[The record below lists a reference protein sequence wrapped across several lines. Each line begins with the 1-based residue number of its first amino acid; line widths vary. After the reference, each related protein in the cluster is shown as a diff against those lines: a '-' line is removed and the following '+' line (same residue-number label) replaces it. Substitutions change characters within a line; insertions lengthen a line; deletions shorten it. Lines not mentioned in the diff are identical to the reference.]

1 MPQQKKKIKQEEYK
15 INFVDKII
23 DPVHGFIDVTEVE
36 SKIIELPIFKR
47 QQNLKQLS
55 LTNWVFPGAEH
66 TRYIHSLGVMYI
78 ADEMAKNLR
87 RTTGELVFNDGQRQL
102 LRLAGLLHDIGHYPL
117 SHITESAYMD
127 NLLEGEKTFSDLNK
141 KTLNSIKEAF
151 GRKTGKEKRGVKFHH
166 EEIGKE
172 VIGSDKQIKRIIEEY
187 CPFIKIEDIQDIIIG
202 NCEGKPHLSAMVQ
215 LMHSELDADGIDYIM
230 RDATFSGTSY
240 GDFEFGRLLRC
251 LTVSSY
257 NGVDIVGVTPK
268 GIAIVDQYLVNK
280 YFSYTQVILN
290 RHVTIL
296 NEMAKIYVKG
306 LIESGDNAFVDGKK
320 LLTSIHKHDKN
331 SNYLKFTDYSF
342 WNKVNYP
349 PDKNIQV
356 FMQEIYKKLQNYQEF
371 DMTPNG
377 EFVISSTNKD
387 AAYNDLIGSEIYKRL
402 ETNSQD
408 AESTYL
414 YTYVNRSVTKEVPQ
428 HVLRQRVESTMKDTA
443 TDEEKEEKFRKHNI
457 SRLQEGIVV
466 IDMNDDENIKLLVDD
481 SRSVISHIYGLATHM
496 LREYKI

>member
-1 MPQQKKKIKQEEYK
+1 MLQQKKIKQQEKYK
-15 INFVDKII
+15 IVFVDKII
-23 DPVHGFIDVTEVE
+23 DPVHGFIDITEVE

-78 ADEMAKNLR
+78 VDEMAKNLR

-127 NLLEGEKTFSDLNK
+127 NLLEGEKSFSDLNK
-141 KTLNSIKEAF
+141 KTINSINEAF
-151 GRKTGKEKRGVKFHH
+151 GRNTWKEKRGVEFHH
-166 EEIGKE
+166 EKIGKE
-172 VIGSDKQIKRIIEEY
+172 VIGSDKQIKEIIKEY
-187 CPFIKIEDIQDIIIG
+187 CPFIEIEDIQDIITG
-202 NCEGKPHLSAMVQ
+202 NCEGKPYLAAMVQ

-251 LTVSSY
+251 LTVSKY
-257 NGVDIVGVTPK
+257 NDIDIVGVTPK
-268 GIAIVDQYLVNK
+268 GIAIADQYLVNK

-306 LIESGDNAFVDGKK
+306 LIESGDKTFVDGKK
-320 LLTSIHKHDKN
+320 LLIEIHKHDTN
-331 SNYLKFTDYSF
+331 LDYLKFTDYSF

-349 PDKNIQV
+349 PKQEMQA
-356 FMQEIYKKLQNYQEF
+356 FMREIYNKLQNYQEF
-371 DMTPNG
+371 EMAQNG
-377 EFVISSTNKD
+377 EFVISSTDKTD
-387 AAYNDLIGSEIYKRL
+387 AYNKLLNSDIYKRL
-402 ETNSQD
+402 ENNSRE

-414 YTYVNRSVTKEVPQ
+414 YTYVNRRVTKEIPETCF
-428 HVLRQRVESTMKDTA
+428 REDVESTMKNTA
-443 TDEEKEEKFRKHNI
+443 TVKEKEAKFREFNTP
-457 SRLQEGIVV
+457 RLREGIAV
-466 IDMNDDENIKLLVDD
+466 IDMNDNKNIKLLVDD
-481 SRSVISHIYGLATHM
+481 TRSVISHIYNLSTHM